1 MTDTETGEICESQ
14 LTIERAVP
22 AKYVLDPRLL
32 TKELERLFGE
42 GKFAV
47 EVSYFAKVEL
57 KVLRS
62 NTADAH
68 RCDTIVTK
76 SKPRKNSS

>member
-1 MTDTETGEICESQ
+1 MTGKETGEACESQ

-32 TKELERLFGE
+32 SKELERLFGE

-47 EVSYFAKVEL
+47 EVS
-57 KVLRS
+57 
-62 NTADAH
+62 
-68 RCDTIVTK
+68 
-76 SKPRKNSS
+76 